1 MTLSP
6 GGGGDARNWKRKNG
20 SQKASKS
27 GGQLECRISQ
37 NNKHPATG
45 SPVNGTAEKDNGR
58 MNGDNRLQA
67 LNTYAFHV
75 ETKPHGKRA

>member
-6 GGGGDARNWKRKNG
+6 GGGGDPRNWKKRNG

-27 GGQLECRISQ
+27 GRQGCRSQ
-37 NNKHPATG
+37 FNKHPVKLIGIVLDAI
-45 SPVNGTAEKDNGR
+45 AEKDNGR

-67 LNTYAFHV
+67 FNAYLFRV